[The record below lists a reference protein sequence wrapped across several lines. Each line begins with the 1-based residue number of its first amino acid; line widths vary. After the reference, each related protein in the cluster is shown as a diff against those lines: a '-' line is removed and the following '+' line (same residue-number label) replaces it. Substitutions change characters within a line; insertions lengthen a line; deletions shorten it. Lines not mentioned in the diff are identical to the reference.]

1 MRAGR
6 IAVEPAQ
13 PGAGEQATG
22 KFVLVAGM
30 AEAVHG
36 IAQHLPASVNGLC
49 FRQNRRIKRGAAE
62 REMVEGDGQQ

>member
-13 PGAGEQATG
+13 PGAGEQAEG
-22 KFVLVAGM
+22 EDILVAG
-30 AEAVHG
+30 ATEAVRG
-36 IAQHLPASVNGLC
+36 VAQRSPAILAGLRS
-49 FRQNRRIKRGAAE
+49 RQNSRIKRGSAE